1 MASLI
6 KFNIDLSFTEDK
18 EIVTGLYGNI
28 GIILKE
34 IEVTD
39 YKNHKK
45 IYKAFFKGKNVW
57 LKENDFSYL
66 DLSS

>member
-28 GIILKE
+28 GILLKE

-39 YKNHKK
+39 HKNYKK
-45 IYKAFFKGKNVW
+45 IYKAFFKGKNIW
-57 LKENDFSYL
+57 LRQEDFNYLDFS
-66 DLSS
+66 S